1 MFLMSIDG
9 TITFTHLQC
18 YGICTSIDR
27 DISKGNVL
35 YVPEETTLA
44 EAGSDGVK
52 IGFGETKEV
61 PLYFIKY
68 LLGERC
74 VELNW
79 DWRSLA

>member
-1 MFLMSIDG
+1 MYLRDHRQVLHG
-9 TITFTHLQC
+9 
-18 YGICTSIDR
+18 

-35 YVPEETTLA
+35 YILEEATPPL
-44 EAGSDGVK
+44 EAGTDRE
-52 IGFGETKEV
+52 IGSAETKEV

-79 DWRSLA
+79 D